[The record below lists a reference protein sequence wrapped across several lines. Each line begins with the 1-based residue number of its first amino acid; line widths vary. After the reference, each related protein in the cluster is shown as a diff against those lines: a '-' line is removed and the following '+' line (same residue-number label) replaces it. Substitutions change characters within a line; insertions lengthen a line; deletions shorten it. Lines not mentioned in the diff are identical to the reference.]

1 MSFSLAVPPLAC
13 AFPQTAVLAFML
25 RAAQAWTKLLAKER
39 AADWSYIAL
48 SNSLVGECSE
58 PSNHAAPRPPHHQR
72 SHQALTG
79 NSQPLALAAAPYF
92 SRFLP
97 ARQYCTT
104 PPSPNRPSS
113 SDAAAAWPPAP
124 VHWIEAA
131 APKALLPYIHL
142 ARLHK
147 PIGSWLLL
155 WPCLWSTALATQL
168 GHPPDLRLIGLFGAG
183 AVVRSPIARPR
194 RNTRPSL
201 FTHFIEF

>member
-97 ARQYCTT
+97 ARQYCT
-104 PPSPNRPSS
+104 
-113 SDAAAAWPPAP
+113 
-124 VHWIEAA
+124 
-131 APKALLPYIHL
+131 HL
-142 ARLHK
+142 HHRIV
-147 PIGSWLLL
+147 P
-155 WPCLWSTALATQL
+155 ALAMLQPRGHQHQCTGSRQQL
-168 GHPPDLRLIGLFGAG
+168 PKPSYPTSTLPDCTSPSAPGCSCGPACGLQRWRHSWAIPQTSG
-183 AVVRSPIARPR
+183 
-194 RNTRPSL
+194 
-201 FTHFIEF
+201 